1 MKHTDHGGVITPI
14 LFPLILLFLST
25 DGVLHHFTNRYSK
38 AEDVFTKGHAA
49 ESISP
54 SKYMYEPAPAV
65 RDPRQLMSGNPQAY
79 TSNIHGDTHEFA
91 RIFYSGEGSKVSS
104 YIYYVL
110 FLCSI

>member
-54 SKYMYEPAPAV
+54 SKYSLATRDYSKYMYEPAPAV

-91 RIFYSGEGSKVSS
+91 RTFYSGEGSKVSS
-104 YIYYVL
+104 
-110 FLCSI
+110 